1 MNIELDYI
9 SVTLTD
15 KFTWHDWLEYAEQPV
30 FHEGTGLIVG
40 QKVPK
45 KSYKLDIIYKHWVL
59 SAYGPY
65 AIELASMAIHFGLEP
80 TRLDIKLDCEIP
92 DNLTSETLQANLVTS
107 VKHALQTR
115 KSRRKHKYYVQP
127 GKDGAETRTDYFGAR
142 ESDSQLRIYGRKKIY
157 STEPAV
163 RIEWQL
169 RGELAKSAWPILA
182 KGFFKQSR
190 LADVMA
196 SLETM
201 VLLPGT
207 FGIDWQNEKI
217 YELDRSK
224 DKVNSSRKD
233 WIATQVLSA
242 CLKEFNETG
251 ENLAQFLL
259 NEFNRHLIEKGKE
272 QAEWQASKQKILE
285 KALNIFS

>member
-30 FHEGTGLIVG
+30 LDEGTGLIVG

-80 TRLDIKLDCEIP
+80 TRLDIKLDCEVKP
-92 DNLTSETLQANLVTS
+92 DETTEEVQTRLVSATIS
-107 VKHALQTR
+107 ALRER

-127 GKDGAETRTDYFGAR
+127 GKDGYETRTDYFGAR
-142 ESDSQLRIYGRKKIY
+142 DSDSQLRIYGRKKIY
-157 STEPAV
+157 NNAPVV
-163 RIEWQL
+163 RVEWQL
-169 RGELAKSAWPILA
+169 RGELAKSAWLILA

-207 FGIDWQNEKI
+207 FGIDWNNEKI

-272 QAEWQASKQKILE
+272 QAEWQATKQNILE
-285 KALNIFS
+285 KAQNIFS

>member
-1 MNIELDYI
+1 MQIELDYI
-9 SVTLTD
+9 SVTLND

-30 FHEGTGLIVG
+30 VDDTTGLIVG

-59 SAYGPY
+59 SAYGSY
-65 AIELASMAIHFGLEP
+65 AIELAAMAIHFDLEP
-80 TRLDIKLDCEIP
+80 TRLDIKLDCEVSPNEKTEEI
-92 DNLTSETLQANLVTS
+92 QARLVS
-107 VKHALQTR
+107 AVILALRER

-127 GKDGAETRTDYFGAR
+127 GKDGYETRTDYFGAR
-142 ESDSQLRIYGRKKIY
+142 DSDSQLRIYGRRKIY
-157 STEPAV
+157 SQDPIV

-169 RGELAKSAWPILA
+169 RGELAKSAWPILRE
-182 KGFFKQSR
+182 GFFKQSR

-196 SLETM
+196 SLETL

-207 FGIDWQNEKI
+207 FGIDWGNEKI

-233 WIATQVLSA
+233 WIATQVLQA
-242 CLKEFNETG
+242 CIKEFAETG
-251 ENLAQFLL
+251 ENLPEFLL
-259 NEFNRHLIEKGKE
+259 AEFTKHLTEKGKE
-272 QAEWQASKQKILE
+272 QSEWQAQKQAILE
-285 KALNIFS
+285 KAQNIFS